1 MNLTVLV
8 TRRKPQQTG
17 KKYERDRSDRLG
29 CTHAGNHQPE
39 LTARD
44 YRQQH
49 DADEKDTGEVVNL
62 QGIGAEVGGISPFS
76 DRETRCGQPGTAGEW
91 LAGGVLGG
99 DDLLI
104 RDAKADTEVYE
115 AQPADNTIRPRD
127 VGDQARLPG
136 GTPLWGLSDNC
147 R

>member
-1 MNLTVLV
+1 M

-17 KKYERDRSDRLG
+17 KKYERDRSDRDLTG
-29 CTHAGNHQPE
+29 GRCTHAGDHQPE
-39 LTARD
+39 PTARD

-49 DADEKDTGEVVNL
+49 YADEEDTGEVVNF

-76 DRETRCGQPGTAGEW
+76 DRETKCGQPGTAGER
-91 LAGGVLGG
+91 LVGGVLGG
-99 DDLLI
+99 DDTLI

-115 AQPADNTIRPRD
+115 AQPADNLIRPRD
-127 VGDQARLPG
+127 VGEPG
-136 GTPLWGLSDNC
+136 ETPGSTPLRGLSDNC